1 MPQLEQIDTY
11 AGQVFWL
18 AVTFVLL
25 YLLLWRSALPRIARV
40 LAARQDRI
48 DDDLR
53 KAGALRDEAD
63 RALRAYEEATAKA
76 RAEAQEILRAAA
88 DASAGRAA
96 ERGAE
101 SSRRIAGETAASEAR
116 IEAAT
121 AEALAGVR
129 EMAGEIAEAAA
140 ARLLGEAPDREAV
153 EAAVD
158 SVMAGEG

>member
-40 LAARQDRI
+40 LTARQDRI

-53 KAGALRDEAD
+53 KAGALRDEAG
-63 RALRAYEEATAKA
+63 RALRAYEEATAGA
-76 RAEAQEILRAAA
+76 RAEAQEILRAGAE
-88 DASAGRAA
+88 ASAGRAA
-96 ERGAE
+96 ERSAE

-140 ARLLGEAPDREAV
+140 ARLLGEAPDRKAV

-158 SVMAGEG
+158 SVMAEGR